1 MHTDPGTMRPESRV
15 YDSSDDTE
23 PPDVTSESGS
33 GAAPGAAADAKPDAP
48 DQAKKPSVAGSVFN
62 LVMLVVGA
70 IALWWMLR
78 TTSWA
83 EMRGVIA
90 DVGYFAIIVLGLDLF
105 AMCLDAA
112 AWHAFMRP
120 EARMVPYWRV
130 LGAWASGRAINV
142 LTPFGA
148 LGEATKVTMLLAHAP
163 RARVLSSIVLLN
175 VAMVYLSVTV
185 MLIGI
190 PITILMVD
198 LPDALKVTIGIG
210 LAVIIPAVIGLGVA
224 IHRGAMAT
232 LIGALARTRLISRE
246 RAADWK
252 TRLADV
258 DRHIRELHR
267 NRSAGTWTGFLFVL
281 GSKVVNYTSTFMLI
295 YAVGVPM
302 TPTLMVAVVSVG
314 VLIQWISSIV
324 PLRLGLEDGGNYAM
338 YELLGFEGTHGLF
351 VTLLNRGRSFTVA
364 MIGLVI
370 MAVMSVL
377 DRLARR
383 RIKSRLEQLRADR
396 DD

>member
-1 MHTDPGTMRPESRV
+1 
-15 YDSSDDTE
+15 
-23 PPDVTSESGS
+23 
-33 GAAPGAAADAKPDAP
+33 
-48 DQAKKPSVAGSVFN
+48 
-62 LVMLVVGA
+62 
-70 IALWWMLR
+70 
-78 TTSWA
+78 
-83 EMRGVIA
+83 
-90 DVGYFAIIVLGLDLF
+90 
-105 AMCLDAA
+105 
-112 AWHAFMRP
+112 
-120 EARMVPYWRV
+120 
-130 LGAWASGRAINV
+130 
-142 LTPFGA
+142 
-148 LGEATKVTMLLAHAP
+148 
-163 RARVLSSIVLLN
+163 
-175 VAMVYLSVTV
+175 

-210 LAVIIPAVIGLGVA
+210 LAVIIPAVIGLGIA

-232 LIGALARTRLISRE
+232 LVGALARTRLISHE

-252 TRLADV
+252 ARLADV

-281 GSKVVNYTSTFMLI
+281 GSKAVNYTATFTLI

-302 TPTLMVAVVSVG
+302 TATLMVAVVSVG
-314 VLIQWISSIV
+314 VLIQWVSSIV

-338 YELLGFEGTHGLF
+338 YELLGFAGTHGLF

-370 MAVMSVL
+370 MAVMAVL

-383 RIKSRLEQLRADR
+383 RIKSRLEQLRAER